1 MLKYST
7 YHSIYNETPKA
18 VSARRCSVSDHTNP
32 FVKNTKAIIKKARIV
47 LKQQDV
53 FKLMIVLL
61 LIISGFTVVS
71 QVFAS
76 SVSSPQQEKRIVVE
90 PGDTL
95 WSIALKNKSSDMRT
109 VVYIDAIKRH
119 NHLSGSDIQAGDILS
134 IPIYK

>member
-7 YHSIYNETPKA
+7 YHSIYNETPGA
-18 VSARRCSVSDHTNP
+18 ASACRSSVSDHMNP
-32 FVKNTKAIIKKARIV
+32 SVINTKALIKKARIV
-47 LKQQDV
+47 LKQQAV

-76 SVSSPQQEKRIVVE
+76 SASSLQQEKRIVVE

-95 WSIALKNKSSDMRT
+95 WSIALKNKSSDMKT
-109 VVYIDAIKRH
+109 IVYVDAIKRH
-119 NHLSGSDIQAGDILS
+119 NNLNGSDIQAGDILS

>member
-7 YHSIYNETPKA
+7 YRSIYNETPEAASACRSA
-18 VSARRCSVSDHTNP
+18 VSSHMNP
-32 FVKNTKAIIKKARIV
+32 SVKNTKVIIKKACIV

-76 SVSSPQQEKRIVVE
+76 SLSIQQEKRIVVE

-95 WSIALKNKSSDMRT
+95 WSIALKNKASDMRT

-119 NHLSGSDIQAGDILS
+119 NNLSGSDIQAGDILS
-134 IPIYK
+134 IPVYK